1 MDHKL
6 ATDSMAAERY
16 LLGELNSDERKD
28 FETHAFECD
37 ECGTAISD
45 GIAFLDN
52 GREVVA
58 GERRFR
64 WRPAVTTWLPSAV
77 AAALAI
83 VVGVQNF
90 GPAVQQQV
98 PLLEVLNPYP
108 LEQSRAAEKH
118 VRAGQPAV
126 LYVNITDQ
134 SQPSYVCDLRDASQ
148 HVHFTLPITKEQ
160 AQEVVPV
167 ALLRPLPAGSYE
179 LVVYGVR
186 ADGNRGPK
194 VASYPFEVDR

>member
-28 FETHAFECD
+28 FETHAFECN
-37 ECGTAISD
+37 ECGNAICD

-52 GREVVA
+52 GRAVVA

-64 WRPAVTTWLPSAV
+64 SGRVVTWVPAAV

-90 GPAVQQQV
+90 GPAAHQEL
-98 PLLEVLNPYP
+98 PAIEVLNGYP
-108 LEQSRAAEKH
+108 LEPSRAAEKH
-118 VRAGQPAV
+118 VRGGEPAV

-134 SQPSYVCDLRDASQ
+134 SQPKYVCDVRDAKHQ
-148 HVHFTLPITKEQ
+148 VRLTVPITKEQ
-160 AQEVVPV
+160 AKDVVPV

-186 ADGNRGPK
+186 EDGNRGPE

>member
-28 FETHAFECD
+28 FETHAFDCD

-52 GREVVA
+52 GRAVVA
-58 GERRFR
+58 AERRFR
-64 WRPAVTTWLPSAV
+64 WRPFVTAWVPSAV

-83 VVGVQNF
+83 VVGIQNF
-90 GPAVQQQV
+90 GPAAQQQL
-98 PLLEVLNPYP
+98 PAIEVLKGYS
-108 LEQSRAAEKH
+108 LEPSRAAVQH
-118 VRAGQPAV
+118 VRAGEPAV
-126 LYVNITDQ
+126 LYLNITDQ
-134 SQPSYVCDLRDASQ
+134 SQPKYVCDLRDASR
-148 HVHFTLPITKEQ
+148 HVRFTVPITREQ
-160 AQEVVPV
+160 TQEIVPV

-186 ADGNRGPK
+186 EDGSRGPE